1 MAFARRLTLPK
12 AASLHACVAVCPILA
27 LALLPA
33 AAYAQAS
40 QSADPSRIE
49 EQVRERVQPDKPEPA
64 DDLRL
69 GVFDR
74 SAGSVEGG
82 RFILTGIT
90 VEGANVISGEAIAAT
105 YSDFLATEVGPAELD
120 AIAGRITAL
129 YRDRGYVLSRAII
142 PPQDIAMGLITVRV
156 IEGHVEQVTTS
167 GPVPVWAISGY
178 ADRITAERPLTL
190 ATLER
195 NMLLINDRPGAT
207 LEDAVL
213 TEDKERPGAYTLDLK
228 ISLDRFGGA
237 FFTDNRGSA
246 EVGPVQTGL
255 SAEIRNALS
264 FGDAITLTAFTVPQ
278 DTEELRLLRLAYA
291 TSLGSSGLQGGIQLT
306 ASEIDAGGT
315 NAAFEDESSL
325 RKASLQLSYPVI
337 RAREQALW
345 VNGQLDIRFAN
356 EKTRFGEVFDEN
368 LVVLRGSISGMVTDG
383 LEGRT
388 YATFKVSKGVRLLNS
403 AKKGDPLLSRRDADP
418 QAASLELSLSRH
430 QPIIDDWL
438 SLTLSGRAQRATGP
452 LVSSEE
458 FSLGGAR
465 YGRGYE
471 YGELT
476 GDDGIAGSVE
486 LTLAPDLSL
495 GPVTGPALYLFYDTG
510 AVWNRNIVFGD
521 SRQSLSSAGAGIR
534 LTLAEKVSAGFELAK
549 PLDRDTSRTNTQEW
563 QGLFFVS
570 GEL

>member
-1 MAFARRLTLPK
+1 MPK
-12 AASLHACVAVCPILA
+12 AASLYACIAVCPILA
-27 LALLPA
+27 SALLPA

-49 EQVRERVQPDKPEPA
+49 EQVRERVQPDKPEPV
-64 DDLRL
+64 DGLRL

-105 YSDFLATEVGPAELD
+105 YSDLLATEVGPAELD

-142 PPQDIAMGLITVRV
+142 PPQDIAMGLITIEV
-156 IEGHVEQVTTS
+156 IEGYVEQVTTS
-167 GPVPVWAISGY
+167 GAVPVWAISGY

-195 NMLLINDRPGAT
+195 NMLLINDRPGTA

-213 TEDKERPGAYTLDLK
+213 TEDKARPGAYTLDLK

-246 EVGPVQTGL
+246 EVGPIQTGL

-291 TSLGSSGLQGGIQLT
+291 TSLGSSGLQGGFQLT

-315 NAAFEDESSL
+315 NAAFGDESSL

-345 VNGQLDIRFAN
+345 VNGQLDIRSAN

-368 LVVLRGSISGMVTDG
+368 LVVLRGSISGMATDG
-383 LEGRT
+383 LGGRT

-403 AKKGDPLLSRRDADP
+403 AKKGDPLLSHRDADP
-418 QAASLELSLSRH
+418 QAASFELSLSRH

-510 AVWNRNIVFGD
+510 AIWNRNIVFGD

-570 GEL
+570 GKL

>member
-1 MAFARRLTLPK
+1 M
-12 AASLHACVAVCPILA
+12 CPILA
-27 LALLPA
+27 SALLPA

-49 EQVRERVQPDKPEPA
+49 EQVRERVQPDKPEPV
-64 DDLRL
+64 DGLRL

-105 YSDFLATEVGPAELD
+105 YSDLLATEVGPAELE
-120 AIAGRITAL
+120 AIAGKITAL

-142 PPQDIAMGLITVRV
+142 PPQDIAMGLITIEV

-167 GPVPVWAISGY
+167 GAVPVWAISGY

-195 NMLLINDRPGAT
+195 NMLLINDRPGTA

-213 TEDKERPGAYTLDLK
+213 TEDKARPGAYTLDLK
-228 ISLDRFGGA
+228 IGLDRFGGA

-246 EVGPVQTGL
+246 EVGPIQTGL

-315 NAAFEDESSL
+315 NAAFGDESSL

-345 VNGQLDIRFAN
+345 VNGQLDIRSAN

-368 LVVLRGSISGMVTDG
+368 LVVLRGSISGMATDG
-383 LEGRT
+383 LGGRT

>member
-1 MAFARRLTLPK
+1 MPK
-12 AASLHACVAVCPILA
+12 AASLYACIAVCPILA
-27 LALLPA
+27 SALLPA

-49 EQVRERVQPDKPEPA
+49 EQVRERVQPDKPAPV
-64 DDLRL
+64 DGLRL

-105 YSDFLATEVGPAELD
+105 YSDLLATEVGPAELD
-120 AIAGRITAL
+120 TIAGRITAL

-142 PPQDIAMGLITVRV
+142 PPQDIAMGLITIEV

-167 GPVPVWAISGY
+167 GAVPVWAISGY

-195 NMLLINDRPGAT
+195 NMLLINDRPGTA

-213 TEDKERPGAYTLDLK
+213 TEDKARPGAYTLDLK
-228 ISLDRFGGA
+228 IGLDRFGGA

-246 EVGPVQTGL
+246 EVGPIQTGL

-315 NAAFEDESSL
+315 NAAFGDESSL

-345 VNGQLDIRFAN
+345 VNGQLDIRSAR

-368 LVVLRGSISGMVTDG
+368 LVVLRGSISGMATDG
-383 LEGRT
+383 LGGRT

-495 GPVTGPALYLFYDTG
+495 DPVTGPALYLFYDTG
-510 AVWNRNIVFGD
+510 AIWNRNIFFGD

>member
-1 MAFARRLTLPK
+1 MAIARRLTLPK
-12 AASLHACVAVCPILA
+12 AASLYACIAVCPILA
-27 LALLPA
+27 SALLPA

-49 EQVRERVQPDKPEPA
+49 EQVRERVQPDKPEPV
-64 DDLRL
+64 DGLRL

-105 YSDFLATEVGPAELD
+105 YSDLLATEVGPAELD

-142 PPQDIAMGLITVRV
+142 PPQDIAMGLITIEV

-167 GPVPVWAISGY
+167 GAVPVWAISGY

-195 NMLLINDRPGAT
+195 NMLLINDRPGTA

-213 TEDKERPGAYTLDLK
+213 TEDKARPGAYTLDLK
-228 ISLDRFGGA
+228 IGLDRFGGA

-246 EVGPVQTGL
+246 EVGPIQTGL

-315 NAAFEDESSL
+315 NAAFGDESSL

-345 VNGQLDIRFAN
+345 VNGQLDIRSAN

-368 LVVLRGSISGMVTDG
+368 LVVLRGSISGMATDG
-383 LEGRT
+383 FGGRT

-486 LTLAPDLSL
+486 LTLAPDLGL

-510 AVWNRNIVFGD
+510 AIWNRNIVLGD